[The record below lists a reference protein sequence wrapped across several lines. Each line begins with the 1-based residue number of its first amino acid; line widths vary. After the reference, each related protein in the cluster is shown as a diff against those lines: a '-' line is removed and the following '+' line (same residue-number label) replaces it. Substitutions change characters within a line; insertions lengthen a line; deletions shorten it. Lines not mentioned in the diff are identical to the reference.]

1 MKRIEHVASAI
12 LLSALSTVALG
23 CHEDS
28 AAPTADSSAAGC
40 AKDTDC
46 KGERVCQDGK
56 CVETPKGG
64 GAGATGPKT
73 APADGALGADGLP
86 VTIPAPGS
94 TPPTT
99 EEWNA
104 VTREVTVRGSSAR
117 NCETKMLREWLRVT
131 CRKKGGD
138 VPTGVVTKQ
147 SAGQQAYVFNADG
160 LASVVVQVV
169 PAKEYKGTFS
179 WTSNGSAKSADL
191 VVSWPGGAPRPSLYF
206 EP

>member
-12 LLSALSTVALG
+12 LFSALTAVAVG

-46 KGERVCQDGK
+46 KGERICQAGK
-56 CVETPKGG
+56 CVETANGG
-64 GAGATGPKT
+64 GVAGTGPKT
-73 APADGALGADGLP
+73 ATADGTLGNDGLP

-94 TPPTT
+94 KPPTT

-131 CRKKGGD
+131 CRKKGND

-147 SAGQQAYVFNADG
+147 SAGQQAYVFNSDG

-169 PAKEYKGTFS
+169 QAKEYKGTFS
-179 WTSNGSAKSADL
+179 WTNNGSAKSADL